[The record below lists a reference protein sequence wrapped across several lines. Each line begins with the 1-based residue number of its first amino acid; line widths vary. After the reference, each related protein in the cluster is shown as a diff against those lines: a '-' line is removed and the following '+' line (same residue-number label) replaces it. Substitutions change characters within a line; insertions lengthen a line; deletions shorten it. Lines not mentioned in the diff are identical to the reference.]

1 MRKNI
6 ISTVAYTMASLISGM
21 GDLGVMFSERQSLPG
36 SKSVGIQSK
45 KCKSCRDFD
54 RCRNFKNKSPMDNA
68 CNNYIKKKRR

>member
-6 ISTVAYTMASLISGM
+6 ISTVAYTMASLLSGI
-21 GDLGVMFSERQSLPG
+21 GDSGVMFSKRQPLYG

-45 KCKSCRDFD
+45 KCKSCLDFD

-68 CNNYIKKKRR
+68 CNNYKKKRR